1 MLLHEFRSVKKRSK
15 LIEHTLT
22 EADVEFGPETGRELY
37 PAGYENDGRFILHV
51 VSDLLPRIKDDELT
65 LKVMRDVEA
74 IERGEASK
82 ENIKSVMAVFKS
94 AKDQGLVKKYQD
106 AKGKFDKDYKDDD
119 EEDVEEADLK
129 EAYIKTS
136 LDAIKTLGALRKIGK
151 SIENGQETYD
161 GNLANMYV
169 NDVYDVISW
178 VENNLDTNE
187 PNYRKVSGP
196 VIELRKK
203 AKGMERET
211 GSGSDGYFG
220 NQIVNTLYPL
230 MQWIDMNS
238 EGMEESK
245 VNEANPAKMSDK
257 VLKSRIDQMQ
267 DALKSDSKSPALNHE
282 LKRLNK
288 ELKKRSKV
296 EEDDFEEDN
305 AFNSAA
311 ANAKKAGKSHFTFN
325 GKKYKVKMDGKTAD
339 ALTDDVNEGYDMS
352 DEAREL
358 VLYAE
363 NDSQLYTQSAVPIM
377 KNLTRKFKKGTY
389 DPALAVKLWKYH
401 ADRAA
406 QKYGKDHGNKDGLKI
421 FSPADRREAAKYFEE
436 YWTAELNAGNTMES
450 KVTENKDQALR
461 ELRDIMNELE
471 GLGDAAASI
480 MQEHFPSQY
489 SQGEAYDAFNFGTSS
504 NKYNTTLESL
514 INDIA
519 QGGDSEDED
528 DF

>member
-65 LKVMRDVEA
+65 LQVMRDVEA

-82 ENIKSVMAVFKS
+82 ENVKSVMAVFKS

-119 EEDVEEADLK
+119 GEED
-129 EAYIKTS
+129 
-136 LDAIKTLGALRKIGK
+136 
-151 SIENGQETYD
+151 
-161 GNLANMYV
+161 
-169 NDVYDVISW
+169 
-178 VENNLDTNE
+178 
-187 PNYRKVSGP
+187 
-196 VIELRKK
+196 
-203 AKGMERET
+203 
-211 GSGSDGYFG
+211 
-220 NQIVNTLYPL
+220 
-230 MQWIDMNS
+230 
-238 EGMEESK
+238 MEESK

-267 DALKSDSKSPALNHE
+267 DALKSDSKSPALNYE

-352 DEAREL
+352 HEAREL

-363 NDSQLYTQSAVPIM
+363 NDRELYTQSAVPIM
-377 KNLTRKFKKGTY
+377 KNLTRRFKKGTY

-406 QKYGKDHGNKDGLKI
+406 KKYGKDHGNNDGLKM

-436 YWTAELNAGNTMES
+436 YWTDELNAGNTMES

-461 ELRDIMNELE
+461 QLRDIMNELE

-489 SQGEAYDAFNFGTSS
+489 SQGDAYDAFNFGTSS

-514 INDIA
+514 INDIE